1 MKRLS
6 VIVPGYNTRKE
17 WWVRCVNSLVKAL
30 TAEDEIIVVDDGSD
44 VKVDGEWWAVDGGG
58 EAVCEIKVERLE
70 KNSGLPTARNRGMDV
85 ATGRFVTFVDSDD
98 EIREGT
104 YDRCIARM
112 EETGADLAVY
122 GIQSFFMD
130 LGLTIRDIPEDKYYG
145 ELTPRD
151 VAYLVKRRLFY
162 YMCNK
167 VFRRSFIDAHQM
179 RVDPEGVPCE
189 DAIFN
194 VGCVVNRA
202 KWVTVAFCGYKYY
215 RYDGTIVSSYAP
227 TLVAGQRKCSA
238 AWKAY
243 KDATPGAYEALGTYD
258 ERSEHEIA
266 RNQWTNIWRRR
277 SPYTLAAK
285 WRWLKANEQ
294 TLRFAHWPPATNHQL
309 PATNHQPPPT
319 SLLWRLK
326 EFVRKG
332 IFMFGRAH
340 FYIKPIRKWWQVR
353 CNERR
358 GAKFEKIG

>member
-17 WWVRCVNSLVKAL
+17 WWVRCARSISAAVVKACGEAGEVL
-30 TAEDEIIVVDDGSD
+30 CVDDGSREPVD
-44 VKVDGEWWAVDGGG
+44 EAWFEGIPGVKV
-58 EAVCEIKVERLE
+58 IRLE
-70 KNSGLPTARNRGMDV
+70 RNAGLPTARNAGLKAASGEFV
-85 ATGRFVTFVDSDD
+85 AFVDSDD
-98 EIREGT
+98 EVREET
-104 YDRCIARM
+104 FVRCLARM
-112 EETGADLAVY
+112 DETGADLAIY
-122 GIQSFFMD
+122 GIQSYYLDF
-130 LGLTIRDIPEDKYYG
+130 GLTIKDIPEDKYYG
-145 ELTPRD
+145 ELTPQD

-215 RYDGTIVSSYAP
+215 RYDGSIVSSYAP

-238 AWKAY
+238 VWKAY
-243 KDATPGAYEALGTYD
+243 KDATPGAYEALGSYD

-266 RNQWTNIWRRR
+266 QNQWTNIWRRR
-277 SPYTLAAK
+277 SPYSLAAK
-285 WRWLKANEQ
+285 WRWLRENEQ
-294 TLRFAHWPPATNHQL
+294 NLRFSHPAST
-309 PATNHQPPPT
+309 T
-319 SLLWRLK
+319 SLFWRLK

-332 IFMFGRAH
+332 VFMFGRAH

-358 GAKFEKIG
+358 GAKFEKMG